1 MPDATAPPRSPFL
14 ARRLGQWLPVLGLM
28 PAAGRATVAAVAL
41 LNLLIG
47 LLPLG
52 FAVGMAA
59 TLARVAG
66 LLGSSG
72 GPWTELL
79 VPFGLGAAALALQQ
93 VLAPFQKWAGLLV
106 ARRIDL
112 HCAGRM
118 MTASADGVALSVLE
132 EPEALALLGD
142 AREAFQRSQL
152 TPGDA
157 VAGTLALIARYGQLA
172 GAVVL
177 LAWVVGIWPALVAGG
192 TALVIRFGQ
201 RGSLGRFAG
210 MWRGLGARRRELAY
224 LRNLGSGTTAAK
236 ELRIL
241 SAFDWL
247 VRRHDAESDRY
258 LGVLWKE
265 RRRLL
270 FAPFLGFTAAG
281 LAGATLLLLTLADR
295 ALAGELGLFGLAL
308 AIQTILIP
316 MRFGVYFPESDA
328 QTQFGLQA
336 FHALRDFES
345 HTGRAPEPVT
355 GGAPGPG
362 EAPDSGE
369 APGLSEA
376 PEPSEAP
383 GPRAARVPAAAPA
396 DAIRFEDV
404 GFRYPHGSRTVLD
417 GLDLDLPAGRSTAV
431 VGVNG
436 AGKTTLIK
444 LLAGLYEP
452 TSGRITVD
460 GADLRT
466 LDPEAWRSR
475 LAVILQDYI
484 RYESTARYN
493 ILMGAPGRAAEL
505 PAHALDAALDRAGAR
520 ELVDRLPDGLDT
532 VLSQRY
538 RGGQDL
544 SGGQWQ
550 RIALARAFYAVEAGA
565 RVLVLDEPTAQLDV
579 RAETEFF
586 DRFLTLTQGLTSVV
600 ISHRFSSVRRA
611 DHIVVLDGG
620 RVSERGTHEE
630 LLALDGTYAQ
640 LFRLQGARFDEPG
653 PDAPTTPAPALTPAA
668 DTTPDAAPDTATD
681 PVPDTATDPVPDAGT
696 DPAPSAPGTVPL
708 PETAADA
715 CACAP
720 TIPAPGPGRDAAPDA
735 ASAPDA
741 APAPGDG
748 ARPTLESSR

>member
-1 MPDATAPPRSPFL
+1 MPDATALPRRSFL
-14 ARRLGQWLPVLGLM
+14 ARRLGQWLPILGLM
-28 PAAGRATVAAVAL
+28 PAAGRTTVAAVAL
-41 LNLLIG
+41 LNLLLG

-52 FAVGMAA
+52 FAIGMAA
-59 TLARVAG
+59 TLSRVAG
-66 LLGSSG
+66 LLGPDG
-72 GPWTELL
+72 GSWTEIL

-118 MTASADGVALSVLE
+118 MTASADGVALPVLE
-132 EPEALALLGD
+132 EPNALALLGD
-142 AREAFQRSQL
+142 AREAFQSSRL

-172 GAVVL
+172 GAVVV
-177 LAWVVGIWPALVAGG
+177 LAFAVGIWPALVAGG

-224 LRNLGSGTTAAK
+224 LRSLGSGPTAAK

-247 VRRHDAESDRY
+247 VRRHDAESDRF
-258 LGVLWKE
+258 LALLWKE

-270 FAPFLGFTAAG
+270 FAPFLWFTAAG
-281 LAGATLLLLTLADR
+281 LAGATVLLLTLADR
-295 ALAGELGLFGLAL
+295 ALDGSIGLFGLAL
-308 AIQTILIP
+308 AVQTILVP

-336 FHALRDFES
+336 FHALRDFER
-345 HTGRAPEPVT
+345 HTGRAAGPEP
-355 GGAPGPG
+355 
-362 EAPDSGE
+362 
-369 APGLSEA
+369 
-376 PEPSEAP
+376 EPALREP
-383 GPRAARVPAAAPA
+383 VPAAAPA
-396 DAIRFEDV
+396 DAIRFEGV
-404 GFRYPHGSRTVLD
+404 GFRYPHGFRTVLD

-444 LLAGLYEP
+444 LLTGLYEP
-452 TSGRITVD
+452 TAGRITVD
-460 GADLRT
+460 GRDLRT
-466 LDPEAWRSR
+466 LDAEGWRAR

-505 PAHALDAALDRAGAR
+505 PASALAAALDRAGAR
-520 ELVDRLPDGLDT
+520 ELVEGLPDGLDT

-579 RAETEFF
+579 RAEAELF
-586 DRFLTLTQGLTSVV
+586 DRFLTLTRGLTSVV
-600 ISHRFSSVRRA
+600 ISHRFSTVRRA

-620 RVSERGTHEE
+620 RVAERGTHEE
-630 LLALDGTYAQ
+630 LLALDGTYAR
-640 LFRLQGARFDEPG
+640 LFRLQAARFDDTAVTVPEPRDEADATPSG
-653 PDAPTTPAPALTPAA
+653 ADTESEPDPASDSASGAEPDPASDPEPVTASAPDPDA
-668 DTTPDAAPDTATD
+668 DH
-681 PVPDTATDPVPDAGT
+681 G
-696 DPAPSAPGTVPL
+696 
-708 PETAADA
+708 
-715 CACAP
+715 
-720 TIPAPGPGRDAAPDA
+720 DA
-735 ASAPDA
+735 ASAPDPDAGA
-741 APAPGDG
+741 A
-748 ARPTLESSR
+748 ARPTLEPSR